1 MKKMLLFLPR
11 LVTFRCWV
19 GCGVRIAQDRVS
31 VNPGPVLSAQ
41 NLDTAGGGFN
51 LRDETLNMV
60 FNTRA
65 LRGLG
70 VSEPMALTPF

>member
-1 MKKMLLFLPR
+1 MNSAVKKNAAIPAEVGYFSLLGWR
-11 LVTFRCWV
+11 
-19 GCGVRIAQDRVS
+19 GVRIAQDRVS

-60 FNTRA
+60 FQYPRPK
-65 LRGLG
+65 RVG
-70 VSEPMALTPF
+70 SQ

>member
-1 MKKMLLFLPR
+1 
-11 LVTFRCWV
+11 
-19 GCGVRIAQDRVS
+19 
-31 VNPGPVLSAQ
+31 
-41 NLDTAGGGFN
+41 LDTAGGGFN